1 MHLTCFF
8 CFVNNI
14 VFFLD
19 LTPSLSH
26 EVSLSLKQLLMSTL
40 RWVLLF
46 WRYIAMYKG
55 TCISYFPSADAACL
69 LKLILV
75 HFQIS
80 KYDIEESIKREMSGD
95 LRDGMTSIGKKIIVT
110 K

>member
-1 MHLTCFF
+1 
-8 CFVNNI
+8 
-14 VFFLD
+14 
-19 LTPSLSH
+19 
-26 EVSLSLKQLLMSTL
+26 
-40 RWVLLF
+40 
-46 WRYIAMYKG
+46 MYKG
-55 TCISYFPSADAACL
+55 TCISYFPSADVACL

-95 LRDGMTSIGKKIIVT
+95 LRDGMTSIGKKIIVI